1 MSFEAMTW
9 AIGHKLPSHQKL
21 VLLLLA
27 NRCNHESGMCIPKV
41 KNLAE
46 ECGMSERTVQRAC
59 QDLEAAGLL
68 KIVRRTHQ
76 GVHTSNQYNL
86 HLWVRGALEK
96 PFTPPVADGGGVV
109 SQSHHLVSESH
120 QVVSQSH
127 QVVSQSHPNKPVSKP
142 VKEPT
147 TPGSPPAAPQAPGAA
162 SPSDADASGLQATC
176 KLIWAAYRDSMTARY
191 PMVEPL
197 RNAKIN
203 SQVRQ
208 IAQALPAAEAPEIVR
223 FYVSMNTPYYV
234 RQTHDLG
241 ALLKDM
247 VAVRTRWAAA
257 QAGVAMPSAGDASP
271 RSAAPVAFDPHNK
284 DTWGRDARG
293 RFNSAQYVRDEIRAT
308 QMLAGSAP
316 RGDVIDAQAREV
328 PRG

>member
-68 KIVRRTHQ
+68 KIVRRTHE
-76 GVHTSNQYNL
+76 GVQLSNQYNL

-96 PFTPPVADGGGVV
+96 PFPPP
-109 SQSHHLVSESH
+109 
-120 QVVSQSH
+120 
-127 QVVSQSHPNKPVSKP
+127 VSQSHPRCQPDTPPVSQSHPGVSESRTNKPVNKP

-241 ALLKDM
+241 ALLKDI

-257 QAGVAMPSAGDASP
+257 QAGMAMPSAGDAP
-271 RSAAPVAFDPHNK
+271 QRGAAPAFDPHNK

-308 QMLAGSAP
+308 QMLAGGAP